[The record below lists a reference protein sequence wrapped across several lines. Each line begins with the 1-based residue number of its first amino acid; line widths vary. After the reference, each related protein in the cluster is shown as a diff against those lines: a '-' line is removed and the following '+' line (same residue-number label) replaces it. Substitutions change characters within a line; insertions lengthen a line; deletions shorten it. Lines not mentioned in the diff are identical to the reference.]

1 MLFCDT
7 KAHCADGSWP
17 CCVPFQ
23 EVPKPV
29 NSGQAQQFPASGLA
43 ERGCS
48 KHWLMFVHTSG
59 THLIDSKKCQGW
71 MKTSLMLNC
80 VSLPRKEEILSDS
93 CQTIVPSSISSP
105 PERSLN
111 LLVLARSYS
120 LGLHFCHCG
129 PPPVC
134 PPPTSQAPSA
144 PSQGLSLCPMASS
157 RSWMSRT
164 VTQAPT
170 AAWPPIQPANASATR
185 LY

>member
-1 MLFCDT
+1 MQQTLAYVC
-7 KAHCADGSWP
+7 AHVWDSLDRL
-17 CCVPFQ
+17 Q
-23 EVPKPV
+23 EVP
-29 NSGQAQQFPASGLA
+29 GLDENLLDA
-43 ERGCS
+43 
-48 KHWLMFVHTSG
+48 
-59 THLIDSKKCQGW
+59 D
-71 MKTSLMLNC
+71 C

-120 LGLHFCHCG
+120 LDLHFCHCG
-129 PPPVC
+129 PPRVC

-144 PSQGLSLCPMASS
+144 PSQGLSLFPMASS

-170 AAWPPIQPANASATR
+170 AAWPPIQLANASATR